1 MGRDSRRLTAL
12 LGAIAEV
19 ANRWD
24 RLATYELPSSPYA
37 AHFAGVLRAEV
48 NRALADD
55 EATP

>member
-1 MGRDSRRLTAL
+1 MSDDSRRLTAL
-12 LGAIAEV
+12 LDGMAEL
-19 ANRWD
+19 ASRWD

-37 AHFAGVLRAEV
+37 AHFAEVLRAEV